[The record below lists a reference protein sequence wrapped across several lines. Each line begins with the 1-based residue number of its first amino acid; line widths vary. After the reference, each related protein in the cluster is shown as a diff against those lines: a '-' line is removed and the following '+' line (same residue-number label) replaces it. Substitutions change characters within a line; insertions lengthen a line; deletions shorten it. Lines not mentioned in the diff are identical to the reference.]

1 MLVRTTYSAAAAC
14 GERGMDLIQRPPRR
28 RMPLTAVLVIGLALS
43 LGLSGCGLLR
53 SSHADKLRESTMED
67 AVIAAGSPGVEFAG
81 VSVSTIEDVNLRL
94 SLRIDTEL
102 FDALTLCHTIVTAER
117 TAPFGADR
125 LTIDLV
131 DTESAEQLNAHDYL
145 AELRLNIDDSAGWS
159 ALWWDD
165 VEKIS
170 AICG

>member
-1 MLVRTTYSAAAAC
+1 M
-14 GERGMDLIQRPPRR
+14 I
-28 RMPLTAVLVIGLALS
+28 AV
-43 LGLSGCGLLR
+43 
-53 SSHADKLRESTMED
+53 
-67 AVIAAGSPGVEFAG
+67 GSPGVAFAG

-102 FDALTLCHTIVTAER
+102 FDALTLCHTIVTGER

-159 ALWWDD
+159 TLALTGCASFFPDHAEALENS
-165 VEKIS
+165 VTRQ
-170 AICG
+170 AILVAGRPPSPTSDSRLSPITTSS